1 MAQPAPSMYVLD
13 GYPSRED
20 VLQGLA
26 SVPDRLRSLAG
37 TATPAQLRSPGPG
50 GGWSAF
56 QVCCHVRDGA
66 LVYSSR
72 FRWIVFN
79 DDPILPSMDEEN
91 WVEAARDTVD
101 DLPEMLDEIAAS
113 RADLMRV
120 LSRLP
125 DEGWGRTGR
134 HEILGSVVL
143 EPYVRHQL
151 AHEEMHLAQ
160 IEAVLGAAAR
170 TGSGDG

>member
-1 MAQPAPSMYVLD
+1 MYVLE
-13 GYPSRED
+13 GYPSREG
-20 VLQGLA
+20 VLEGLA
-26 SVPDRLRSLAG
+26 SVPGRLRALAG
-37 TATPAQLRSPGPG
+37 TATAAQLQSPGPG

-79 DDPILPSMDEEN
+79 DDPVLPSMDEKN
-91 WVEAARDTVD
+91 WVVAARDTVD
-101 DLPEMLDEIAAS
+101 DLPAMLDEIAAS

-125 DEGWGRTGR
+125 DEAWGRTGR

-143 EPYVRHQL
+143 GPYVRHQL
-151 AHEEMHLAQ
+151 AHEEMHLSQ
-160 IEAVLGAAAR
+160 IAAALGAAEGAR
-170 TGSGDG
+170 GGHG